1 VDYQISE
8 KELPEQLAL
17 AHRAPVTMA
26 TIGDGVGGAFGVLM
40 EHGGKTG
47 AQWAGPPFVLYPEV
61 CDGEFEITVCMPVVP
76 GAEGGD
82 EVTLEH
88 VPGGL
93 VATTVHVGPYAEVGK
108 AYTALQKWM
117 TDNGR
122 RPAGMV
128 RETYLNDPAS
138 VPAEELLTQIDW
150 PIA

>member
-1 VDYQISE
+1 
-8 KELPEQLAL
+8 
-17 AHRAPVTMA
+17 
-26 TIGDGVGGAFGVLM
+26 
-40 EHGGKTG
+40 
-47 AQWAGPPFVLYPEV
+47 
-61 CDGEFEITVCMPVVP
+61 MPVVP

-82 EVTLEH
+82 RVTLEE

-93 VATTVHVGPYAEVGK
+93 VATTVHVGPYAEVCN
-108 AYTALQKWM
+108 AYTALQQWM

-128 RETYLNDPAS
+128 RETYLNDPAT

>member
-1 VDYQISE
+1 VDYQIGE
-8 KELPEQLAL
+8 KELQTQLAL

-26 TIGDGVGGAFGVLM
+26 TIGDGVGAAFGVLM

-61 CDGEFEITVCMPVVP
+61 CDGEFEITVCMPVAP
-76 GAEGGD
+76 GAEDGAG
-82 EVTLEH
+82 VTLEH

-93 VATTVHVGPYAEVGK
+93 VATTVHVGPYSEVGK
-108 AYTALQKWM
+108 AYAALQKWM

-128 RETYLNDPAS
+128 REIYLSDPNT
-138 VPAEELLTQIDW
+138 VPAEELLTEIDW